1 VNIGNMQSLVD
12 YYAGQ
17 DKLATVDGGRD
28 PEAVAADLRKA
39 VEG

>member
-1 VNIGNMQSLVD
+1 MQSLVD

-17 DKLATVDGGRD
+17 DKLTTVDGSRD
-28 PEAVAADLRKA
+28 AAAVGADLQKA